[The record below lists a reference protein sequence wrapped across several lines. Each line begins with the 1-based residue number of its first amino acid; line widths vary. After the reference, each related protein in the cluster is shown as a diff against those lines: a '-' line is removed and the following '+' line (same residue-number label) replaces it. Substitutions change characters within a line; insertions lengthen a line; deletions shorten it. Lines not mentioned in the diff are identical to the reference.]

1 MLRKILKY
9 ALRAL
14 IVLLLLPFL
23 VGGLLYIPGIQNALR
38 RQAEVLVARHLGM
51 ELSIGRIRLTFP
63 LRLVVA
69 QTLLVDRGDTL
80 LGCERLAVDVAPLGL
95 LRGQADVR
103 RFEISGA
110 MGHYRDTL
118 SGMEARAEIGALIL
132 RTNRIDLR
140 NEKIGIRSVELA
152 QSDIDLRLG
161 TPAAA
166 PKEADTT
173 ASPAAW
179 EIGLGELAIT
189 NTAVRVCMDPGPSEI
204 DVHLAEAS
212 VEGCRVDMRRQEIA
226 VGAVFLGQNTY
237 VYRTTDGKEQAEAT
251 KAVGTEE
258 SAEAVEAAESA
269 GSAEL
274 AESVGAAESAG
285 SSAGASARASAR
297 ESGSVGSAE
306 SSAGASARASAGESG
321 SVGSAESS
329 AGASARASAGAAE
342 SSAPWDIRIGRIEL
356 AENRIEY
363 IAGGGKAGGTSAAA
377 RGMSAAARGGTSA
390 AAGRVSAAV
399 GGGKSTAGGVSAAVG
414 GGFDPADIRLSEL
427 DLVVDSLRSHGAG
440 LSLKIA
446 HMQFVEQCGFV
457 LKDLSGGFALEADT
471 LLLAGLR
478 IATPQSELQA
488 DLHASARALELDP
501 AAPLTFDLSARISL
515 QEAGLFVPGLGDSP
529 LRGLRAQV
537 GLQLSGVLGDID
549 PIRLELSSP
558 GLLAFV
564 ADGSA
569 KNLPDMRRAEADIRF
584 DGKLRE
590 AGFLL
595 KMLPDTALRR
605 RVALPRLIG
614 LQGGVRL
621 REGVYALRT
630 AAEVGQGRLSAEGV
644 LDPATRVYRAELRC
658 DSFPLGEFLPH
669 DSLGT
674 VVFHAEA
681 RGRGFDPLDARTRLQ
696 VEAEMPT
703 LEFRGRDFGGI
714 GLQASLERGRLEGQ
728 LTDSDEALL
737 LELALDGALSPER
750 QQFGVKGRV
759 RRFDLAALG
768 VAADSISGSFALD
781 AAACIAAPDSLA
793 ARVAFDDIVLAGSEE
808 ESPIRPTGAVFS
820 TARSG
825 VRAELYS
832 GDFRMRFESP
842 TPLDSLTAALARSI
856 DTLRQ
861 QIGPRG
867 IDMERLQPLL
877 PAFRL
882 QASAGEENIVN
893 NFLRTKQVAFE
904 HLEIDGGNG
913 PRQPFAFGMRVD
925 GLSAAGVAIDT
936 LGFGIRQQGAAL
948 GASLRVADRPD
959 GKDSLARTALDL
971 RAAGAG
977 AEVMIRRD
985 APGEVPVRFGL
996 GAAWNDREVTLRVLP
1011 DLGTW
1016 QVNPGNYIT
1025 YAFSRDLRADL
1036 ELTRGAQRF
1045 ALHTVTLPELP
1056 GAVRLDIAGLDIGR
1070 TLGMLPAAPPVGGV
1084 LATELTAGMS
1094 PDSLNLRAQLTLDSL
1109 SYDGQRFGD
1118 VLLRADYA
1126 RGHGHKGGVH
1136 FALDGAE
1143 MLAVEG
1149 VYTPGAAEPLDVE
1162 GAIRA
1167 FPLQRVNVFLPEEL
1181 LRLAGS
1187 LNGEVRVGGSL
1198 DRPRFD
1204 GGIRFAQTEV
1214 RVPMIGTAFRL
1225 AEDSIRIAG
1234 TRIAFDDFAILP
1246 PNNNPL
1252 MISGAVDL
1260 SKPALPTADLRLRA
1274 RNFQFLDVARRE
1286 RTAVYGTGYLN
1297 LDASARG
1304 PLDEMV
1310 VRGNVALL
1318 RGTQI
1323 NYVMQEMPSEIEQQS
1338 QDVVSFVSF
1347 AEEDAAEP
1355 AAPAADLRIG
1365 GLDLLMNVDISDDVQ
1380 MGVDLST
1387 DGSNRIDLRGG
1398 GSLSYAMN
1406 PLGDIAFSGK
1416 YTLSGGTV
1424 RYNPPVISQKVFAIR
1439 PGSYVEWT
1447 GEIADPS
1454 FDITAVETVRASVSA
1469 DDNQSRP
1476 VNFEISVNIRNSL
1489 NNLDVSFGLAAPDD
1503 LSMQN
1508 QLQSLTPQQRAMQA
1522 MNLLIYNTYT
1532 GPGTTAKVNTEN
1544 PLNAFVQKELNQWA
1558 QNSLKGVDLSF
1569 GIDSYDQ
1576 TDPNG
1581 ARTDYS
1587 YRLSKKF
1594 FGDRVQIVIGGKFST
1609 GADPSENLKENMID
1623 DISLEYLLTKR
1634 GNMLLRV
1641 FRHTGYESI
1650 LEGEITETGVGFII
1664 RKKMARPGDLFRSQ
1678 RRQDKKTKN
1687 NDPETH

>member
-23 VGGLLYIPGIQNALR
+23 VGGLLYIPGIQHAIR
-38 RQAEVLVARHLGM
+38 RQAEVQVARHLGM

-95 LRGQADVR
+95 LRGQVDVR

-110 MGHYRDTL
+110 KGHYRDTL
-118 SGMEARAEIGALIL
+118 SGMEARAEIGCLTL
-132 RTNRIDLR
+132 RMNRIDLR
-140 NEKIGIRSVELA
+140 RQQIDIRGLDLG
-152 QSDIDLRLG
+152 QSDIDLTLG
-161 TPAAA
+161 TSAAA
-166 PKEADTT
+166 PQEADTT
-173 ASPAAW
+173 TSPAAW
-179 EIGLGELAIT
+179 KIGLGKLAVT
-189 NTAVRVCMDPGPSEI
+189 ETAARVRMDSGATEI
-204 DVHLAEAS
+204 DVRLADAA
-212 VEGCRVDMRRQEIA
+212 VEECRVDMRRQE
-226 VGAVFLGQNTY
+226 VSLGEVFLGQNTY
-237 VYRTTDGKEQAEAT
+237 VYRTAGAAGVAGSEGVAEA
-251 KAVGTEE
+251 AGASE
-258 SAEAVEAAESA
+258 SAEAA
-269 GSAEL
+269 G
-274 AESVGAAESAG
+274 SAG

-306 SSAGASARASAGESG
+306 SSAGASARASARESG

-399 GGGKSTAGGVSAAVG
+399 GGGKSTADGVSADGVSAAVG
-414 GGFDPADIRLSEL
+414 GGFDPADIRLSGL

-569 KNLPDMRRAEADIRF
+569 KNLPDMRRAEAEIRF
-584 DGKLRE
+584 DGKLRK

-714 GLQASLERGRLEGQ
+714 GLQASLEQGRLEGR

-737 LELALDGALSPER
+737 LELALGGELSPER
-750 QQFGVKGRV
+750 QQLGVKGRV

-768 VAADSISGSFALD
+768 VAADSISGAFSLD
-781 AAACIAAPDSLA
+781 AAASIASPDSLA
-793 ARVAFDDIVLAGSEE
+793 ACVALDDIVLAGSEE

-893 NFLRTKQVAFE
+893 NFLRTKQVSFE

-913 PRQPFAFGMRVD
+913 PRHPFAFGMRVD
-925 GLSAAGVAIDT
+925 GIAAAGVELDT
-936 LGFGIRQQGAAL
+936 LGIGIRQQGQAL
-948 GASLRVADRPD
+948 GMEIRITDRPA
-959 GKDSLARTALDL
+959 GKDSLARTGLDL
-971 RAAGAG
+971 RAASAA

-996 GAAWNDREVTLRVLP
+996 GASWNDREVTLRVLP

-1084 LATELTAGMS
+1084 LATELSAGMS

-1167 FPLQRVNVFLPEEL
+1167 FPLQRVNVFLPEEM

-1252 MISGAVDL
+1252 TVSGAVDL
-1260 SKPALPTADLRLRA
+1260 SKPALPTADMRIRA

-1365 GLDLLMNVDISDDVQ
+1365 GLDLLLNVDISDDVQ

-1532 GPGTTAKVNTEN
+1532 GPGTTAKVNAEN

-1623 DISLEYLLTKR
+1623 DISLEYFLTRR

-1678 RRQDKKTKN
+1678 RRQDKKTKKD
-1687 NDPETH
+1687 DPETL

>member
-38 RQAEVLVARHLGM
+38 RQAEVQVARHLGM

-306 SSAGASARASAGESG
+306 SSAGASARASAKESG
-321 SVGSAESS
+321 SVGS
-329 AGASARASAGAAE
+329 AE

-377 RGMSAAARGGTSA
+377 RGMSAAA
-390 AAGRVSAAV
+390 GR
-399 GGGKSTAGGVSAAVG
+399 VSAAVG
-414 GGFDPADIRLSEL
+414 GGFDPADIRLSGL

-501 AAPLTFDLSARISL
+501 AAPLAADLSADISL
-515 QEAGLFVPGLGDSP
+515 QEAGLFVPGLGDP
-529 LRGLRAQV
+529 ALRRLHARLGMRLAGR
-537 GLQLSGVLGDID
+537 LGDID

-584 DGKLRE
+584 DGQLRE

-595 KMLPDTALRR
+595 EMLPDTALQHRLAIPRR
-605 RVALPRLIG
+605 IQLK
-614 LQGGVRL
+614 GGARL
-621 REGVYALRT
+621 RDGVYALRT
-630 AAEVGQGRLSAEGV
+630 AVGVGKGRLSADGV
-644 LDPATRVYRAELRC
+644 LDPAAAAYRAQLRI
-658 DSFPLGEFLPH
+658 DSLPLGEFLPH

-674 VVFHAEA
+674 VVLHAEA

-703 LEFRGRDFGGI
+703 LEFRGRDFGGL

-737 LELALDGALSPER
+737 LELALGGELSPER
-750 QQFGVKGRV
+750 QQLGVKGRV
-759 RRFDLAALG
+759 RKFDLAALG
-768 VAADSISGSFALD
+768 AAADSISGSFALD

-877 PAFRL
+877 PVFRL

-893 NFLRTKQVAFE
+893 NFLRTKQVSFE

-1252 MISGAVDL
+1252 TISGAVDL
-1260 SKPALPTADLRLRA
+1260 SKPSVPTADLRIRA

-1365 GLDLLMNVDISDDVQ
+1365 GLDLLLNVDISDDVQ

-1623 DISLEYLLTKR
+1623 DISLEYFLTRR

-1678 RRQDKKTKN
+1678 RRQDKKNEKR
-1687 NDPETH
+1687 

>member
-118 SGMEARAEIGALIL
+118 SGMEARVEIGALIL

-306 SSAGASARASAGESG
+306 SSAGASARASAG
-321 SVGSAESS
+321 
-329 AGASARASAGAAE
+329 AAE

-356 AENRIEY
+356 VGNRVEY
-363 IAGGGKAGGTSAAA
+363 IADNGKAVGGTSAA
-377 RGMSAAARGGTSA
+377 GTSA
-390 AAGRVSAAV
+390 AGTSATIGGRKSSAA
-399 GGGKSTAGGVSAAVG
+399 GEKSAAGGKSAV
-414 GGFDPADIRLSEL
+414 GFDPANIRLSGL
-427 DLVVDSLRSHGAG
+427 DLVVDSLRSRGSE
-440 LSLKIA
+440 LSLHIA
-446 HMQFVEQCGFV
+446 QLRFTERCGFAV
-457 LKDLSGGFALEADT
+457 DGMRGDFTLGADT

-488 DLHASARALELDP
+488 DLQASARALELDP
-501 AAPLTFDLSARISL
+501 AAPLTFDLSAGISL
-515 QEAGLFVPGLGDSP
+515 QEAGLFVPGLGDPP

-584 DGKLRE
+584 DGQLRE

-595 KMLPDTALRR
+595 EMLPDTALRHRLAIPR
-605 RVALPRLIG
+605 RIWLK
-614 LQGGVRL
+614 GGARL
-621 REGVYALRT
+621 RDRGYALRT
-630 AAEVGQGRLSAEGV
+630 TVGVGKGRLSADGV
-644 LDPATRVYRAELRC
+644 LDPVAAAYRAQIRI
-658 DSFPLGEFLPH
+658 DSLPLGEFLPH

-703 LEFRGRDFGGI
+703 LEFRGRDFGGL
-714 GLQASLERGRLEGQ
+714 GLQASLEQGRLEGR

-737 LELALDGALSPER
+737 LELALGGELSPER
-750 QQFGVKGRV
+750 QQLGVKGRV
-759 RRFDLAALG
+759 RKFDLAALG
-768 VAADSISGSFALD
+768 AAADSISGSFALD

-842 TPLDSLTAALARSI
+842 APLDSLTAALARSI

-861 QIGPRG
+861 QIGPRS

-893 NFLRTKQVAFE
+893 NFLRTKQVSFE

-1225 AEDSIRIAG
+1225 AEDTIRIAG

-1252 MISGAVDL
+1252 TISGEVDL
-1260 SKPALPTADLRLRA
+1260 SKPSVPTADMRIRA

-1365 GLDLLMNVDISDDVQ
+1365 GLDLLLNVDISDDVQ

-1623 DISLEYLLTKR
+1623 DISLEYFLTRR

-1678 RRQDKKTKN
+1678 RRQDKKTKKD
-1687 NDPETH
+1687 DPETL

>member
-1 MLRKILKY
+1 M
-9 ALRAL
+9 
-14 IVLLLLPFL
+14 
-23 VGGLLYIPGIQNALR
+23 
-38 RQAEVLVARHLGM
+38 
-51 ELSIGRIRLTFP
+51 
-63 LRLVVA
+63 
-69 QTLLVDRGDTL
+69 
-80 LGCERLAVDVAPLGL
+80 
-95 LRGQADVR
+95 
-103 RFEISGA
+103 
-110 MGHYRDTL
+110 
-118 SGMEARAEIGALIL
+118 
-132 RTNRIDLR
+132 
-140 NEKIGIRSVELA
+140 
-152 QSDIDLRLG
+152 
-161 TPAAA
+161 
-166 PKEADTT
+166 
-173 ASPAAW
+173 
-179 EIGLGELAIT
+179 
-189 NTAVRVCMDPGPSEI
+189 
-204 DVHLAEAS
+204 
-212 VEGCRVDMRRQEIA
+212 
-226 VGAVFLGQNTY
+226 
-237 VYRTTDGKEQAEAT
+237 
-251 KAVGTEE
+251 
-258 SAEAVEAAESA
+258 
-269 GSAEL
+269 
-274 AESVGAAESAG
+274 
-285 SSAGASARASAR
+285 
-297 ESGSVGSAE
+297 
-306 SSAGASARASAGESG
+306 
-321 SVGSAESS
+321 
-329 AGASARASAGAAE
+329 
-342 SSAPWDIRIGRIEL
+342 
-356 AENRIEY
+356 
-363 IAGGGKAGGTSAAA
+363 
-377 RGMSAAARGGTSA
+377 
-390 AAGRVSAAV
+390 
-399 GGGKSTAGGVSAAVG
+399 KSCA
-414 GGFDPADIRLSEL
+414 
-427 DLVVDSLRSHGAG
+427 
-440 LSLKIA
+440 
-446 HMQFVEQCGFV
+446 C
-457 LKDLSGGFALEADT
+457 
-471 LLLAGLR
+471 
-478 IATPQSELQA
+478 
-488 DLHASARALELDP
+488 
-501 AAPLTFDLSARISL
+501 
-515 QEAGLFVPGLGDSP
+515 
-529 LRGLRAQV
+529 
-537 GLQLSGVLGDID
+537 
-549 PIRLELSSP
+549 
-558 GLLAFV
+558 
-564 ADGSA
+564 
-569 KNLPDMRRAEADIRF
+569 
-584 DGKLRE
+584 
-590 AGFLL
+590 
-595 KMLPDTALRR
+595 
-605 RVALPRLIG
+605 
-614 LQGGVRL
+614 
-621 REGVYALRT
+621 
-630 AAEVGQGRLSAEGV
+630 
-644 LDPATRVYRAELRC
+644 
-658 DSFPLGEFLPH
+658 
-669 DSLGT
+669 
-674 VVFHAEA
+674 
-681 RGRGFDPLDARTRLQ
+681 
-696 VEAEMPT
+696 
-703 LEFRGRDFGGI
+703 
-714 GLQASLERGRLEGQ
+714 ASL
-728 LTDSDEALL
+728 
-737 LELALDGALSPER
+737 
-750 QQFGVKGRV
+750 
-759 RRFDLAALG
+759 
-768 VAADSISGSFALD
+768 AADSISGAFSLD
-781 AAACIAAPDSLA
+781 AAASIASPDSLA
-793 ARVAFDDIVLAGSEE
+793 ACVALDDIVLRGPVE
-808 ESPIRPTGAVFS
+808 ESAIRPTGARFS

-825 VRAELYS
+825 VRSEVYS

-842 TPLDSLTAALARSI
+842 APLDSLTAALARSL

-904 HLEIDGGNG
+904 HLEIDGRNG

-1045 ALHTVTLPELP
+1045 ALHTVSLPGLP

-1070 TLGMLPAAPPVGGV
+1070 TLGMLPAAPPVDGV

-1094 PDSLNLRAQLTLDSL
+1094 PDSLSLRAQLAIDSL

-1149 VYTPGAAEPLDVE
+1149 SYTPGAAEPLDVE

-1167 FPLQRVNVFLPEEL
+1167 FPLQRVNVFLPEEM
-1181 LRLAGS
+1181 LRLAGA

-1252 MISGAVDL
+1252 TVSGAVDL
-1260 SKPALPTADLRLRA
+1260 SKPALPTADMRIRA

-1304 PLDEMV
+1304 ILDEMV

-1365 GLDLLMNVDISDDVQ
+1365 GLDLLLNVDISDDVQ

-1623 DISLEYLLTKR
+1623 DISLEYFLTRR

-1678 RRQDKKTKN
+1678 RRQDKKTKKD
-1687 NDPETH
+1687 DPETL